1 MWILVLVGFSIK
13 LIVYD
18 KWPCLRKNKTWF
30 IFREEDEVEAGAA
43 GDKPNTVGEA
53 HDQAERA
60 PELKLLKLIF
70 YSFGSYS
77 NVITTII

>member
-1 MWILVLVGFSIK
+1 MIA
-13 LIVYD
+13 YD

-43 GDKPNTVGEA
+43 GDKPNPVDEA
-53 HDQAERA
+53 RDQAERA

-70 YSFGSYS
+70 YSFGSYFKL
-77 NVITTII
+77 ITTII